1 MEFERGVKMIWN
13 WYSNYYDL
21 KVKKEIEYRQIL
33 RLHHPG
39 VPIS

>member
-13 WYSNYYDL
+13 VFSNYYDL
-21 KVKKEIEYRQIL
+21 KVRKEIEYRKIH